1 MAKNQAMDNDNNNCV
16 LLLDEMQL
24 SMLVEYDHGEK
35 KLLATSV
42 MNLLKG
48 QVNQPKRL

>member
-1 MAKNQAMDNDNNNCV
+1 MDNDDNNCV

-24 SMLVEYDHGEK
+24 SMLVEYDLGVN

-48 QVNQPKRL
+48 QINQPKWL